1 MVIVNS
7 LVTIF
12 LKCQNFIRMLSFLLT
27 LSLQTEEVLT
37 PEKLPYQLTKSVEK
51 GDVLDLRMKSG
62 HSGFALVSSVN
73 SRFYLDIGSSCNS
86 VMDFKCKTWYNSKQ
100 NGFYMWPTSGLSGDY
115 YRLIFTAATPGKV
128 RIIIG
133 QVENLCR
140 ESVTVLSG
148 SSISK
153 FTISHPSDFAC
164 VISGDPSASLSCGT
178 QEALDVQQFVEV
190 IYPNMTSKNWSAG
203 NKITP
208 PVETSFV
215 RITSEKVL
223 SHTLTKPNI
232 SSNGSKQFNFGEFQ
246 MSKIVPSSQTQG
258 WTTDHVPIELESGQH
273 TEDEDPETSGH
284 SPTASSAPEH
294 ATVEAVIIITVG
306 CFLFCVI
313 AVVVGCIVYRR
324 RKRYSMLT
332 TRIELGDVR
341 DDESIP
347 GF

>member
-1 MVIVNS
+1 
-7 LVTIF
+7 
-12 LKCQNFIRMLSFLLT
+12 MLSFVLT
-27 LSLQTEEVLT
+27 LALQAEVLT
-37 PEKLPYQLTKSVEK
+37 PEKLPFQLTKSVEK
-51 GDVLDLRMKSG
+51 GDILDLRIKSG
-62 HSGFALVSSVN
+62 ESQFALVTSAD
-73 SRFYLDIGSSCNS
+73 SRFYLDIGSSCSS

-100 NGFYMWPTSGLSGDY
+100 SGFYMWNTAGHSGDF
-115 YRLIFTAATPGKV
+115 YRMIFTAATPGKV

-133 QVENLCR
+133 KAENLCR

-153 FTISHPSDFAC
+153 FRISHPTDFAC

-178 QEALDVQQFVEV
+178 QEGLDEQQFVEV

-215 RITSEKVL
+215 RITSERAL
-223 SHTLTKPNI
+223 AHTLTKPNI
-232 SSNGSKQFNFGEFQ
+232 SSSGNKQFNFGEFQ
-246 MSKIVPSSQTQG
+246 MSEILPSSKTQG

-273 TEDEDPETSGH
+273 TEDEDPDTAAET
-284 SPTASSAPEH
+284 PTASAAPEH
-294 ATVEAVIIITVG
+294 ATVEAVIIITTG
-306 CFLFCVI
+306 CFLFCVL
-313 AVVVGCIVYRR
+313 AVIVGCIVYRR

-332 TRIELGDVR
+332 TRIELGDVS